1 MGVFGPKKEGVAMNS
16 GSSGGRW
23 KLVVL
28 IPILIFGGFFLFS
41 LVGVI
46 ETGNVGVRT
55 TLGKVNQDE
64 VQPGMFLALPAIT
77 RVEQFSA
84 KEIAV
89 ELNDMTPKAK
99 DNLSLRDMDVTV
111 YYHVMPEKVA
121 EIISKYASQSTHLPE
136 ENFWRP
142 AYNLVFSISRNI
154 TYEEVSKIDS
164 LVVHTRRDEISIL
177 IKNNLQAELDRN
189 DKGVFQIS
197 RVILRSITT
206 DPAIEESIRLA
217 VSNQKK
223 LEAMKIQV
231 DIAQK
236 EAEVK
241 ITEARGIAESNQII
255 NQSLTREYLQH
266 EANLALHKFAEN
278 GNTNTVVVPA
288 NMNVAPLINLPA
300 GSKQP

>member
-1 MGVFGPKKEGVAMNS
+1 MVFDRTS
-16 GSSGGRW
+16 GSAGSTVSNVVRKVLLFPLLLIGL
-23 KLVVL
+23 LVL
-28 IPILIFGGFFLFS
+28 WS
-41 LVGVI
+41 MVGVI

-55 TLGKVNQDE
+55 TLGHVSQDE
-64 VQPGMFLALPAIT
+64 VQPGMYLAFPGIS

-84 KEIAV
+84 KEIAI

-99 DNLSLRDMDVTV
+99 DNLSLRDMDVTA
-111 YYHVMPEKVA
+111 YYRVAPEKIA
-121 EIISKYASQSTHLPE
+121 EVITKYASQSARME
-136 ENFWRP
+136 NENFWVP
-142 AYNLVFSISRNI
+142 AYNLVYSVSRNI
-154 TYEEVSKIDS
+154 IYEEVAKIDS
-164 LVVHTRRDEISIL
+164 LVVHTRRDDIGAEIQ
-177 IKNNLQAELDRN
+177 KNLQSELDRN
-189 DKGVFQIS
+189 DPGVFRVS

-223 LEAMKIQV
+223 LEAMKVQV

-241 ITEARGIAESNQII
+241 VTEAKGIAESNHII

-266 EANLALHKFAEN
+266 EANLALLKFAEK

-288 NMNVAPLINLPA
+288 SMNVAPLISIPA
-300 GSKQP
+300 AK

>member
-1 MGVFGPKKEGVAMNS
+1 MVFERAAGNAGSTVSGVLRKVLLFPLLLIGL
-16 GSSGGRW
+16 
-23 KLVVL
+23 LVL
-28 IPILIFGGFFLFS
+28 WS

-46 ETGNVGVRT
+46 ETGNVGIRT
-55 TLGKVNQDE
+55 TLGKVSQE
-64 VQPGMFLALPAIT
+64 EIGPGLYLAFPGIS

-84 KEIAV
+84 KEIAI

-111 YYHVMPEKVA
+111 YYHVAPEKVA
-121 EIISKYASQSTHLPE
+121 EIITKYASQSARMEHE
-136 ENFWRP
+136 GFWRP
-142 AYNLVFSISRNI
+142 AYNLVYSISRNVV
-154 TYEEVSKIDS
+154 YEEVATIDS
-164 LVVHTRRDEISIL
+164 LVVHTRRDDLAASIQ
-177 IKNNLQAELDRN
+177 KNLQTELDKN
-189 DKGVFQIS
+189 DPGVMRIS

-217 VSNQKK
+217 VANQKK
-223 LEAMKIQV
+223 LEAMKVQV

-241 ITEARGIAESNQII
+241 VTEAKGIAESNHII

-266 EANLALHKFAEN
+266 EANLALLKFAEK

-288 NMNVAPLINLPA
+288 SMNVAPLIGIPGA
-300 GSKQP
+300 K

>member
-1 MGVFGPKKEGVAMNS
+1 M
-16 GSSGGRW
+16 
-23 KLVVL
+23 
-28 IPILIFGGFFLFS
+28 IFGKTTEGAGSTARGAVGSVVKKVLLVPLLFFALALLWS
-41 LVGVI
+41 MVGVI

-55 TLGKVNQDE
+55 TLGHVSQDE
-64 VQPGMFLALPAIT
+64 LTPGMYLVFPAVS

-84 KEIAV
+84 KEIAI

-111 YYHVMPEKVA
+111 YYRVVPEKIA
-121 EIISKYASQSTHLPE
+121 EIITKYASQSARMEH
-136 ENFWRP
+136 ENFWVP
-142 AYNLVFSISRNI
+142 AYNLVYSVSRNI
-154 TYEEVSKIDS
+154 VYEEVAKIDS
-164 LVVHTRRDEISIL
+164 LVVHTRRDDIGAEIQ
-177 IKNNLQAELDRN
+177 KNLQIELERN
-189 DKGVFQIS
+189 DSGVFRVS

-223 LEAMKIQV
+223 LEAMKVQV

-241 ITEARGIAESNQII
+241 ITEAKGIAESNHII

-266 EANLALHKFAEN
+266 EANLALLKFAEK

-288 NMNVAPLINLPA
+288 NMNVAPLIGIPA
-300 GSKQP
+300 AK

>member
-1 MGVFGPKKEGVAMNS
+1 MAFGKVTETVGSAVGRAVKMILLVPLLIVA
-16 GSSGGRW
+16 
-23 KLVVL
+23 LV
-28 IPILIFGGFFLFS
+28 ILWS

-55 TLGKVNQDE
+55 TLGHVGQDE
-64 VQPGMFLALPAIT
+64 VQPGMYLAFPGVS

-84 KEIAV
+84 KEIAI

-99 DNLSLRDMDVTV
+99 DNLSLRDMDVTA
-111 YYHVMPEKVA
+111 YYRVAPEKIA
-121 EIISKYASQSTHLPE
+121 EIITKYASQSARPE
-136 ENFWRP
+136 GENYWYP
-142 AYNLVFSISRNI
+142 AFNLVYSVSRNI
-154 TYEEVSKIDS
+154 VYEEVAKIDS
-164 LVVHTRRDEISIL
+164 LVVHTRRDDIGAEIQR
-177 IKNNLQAELDRN
+177 NLQRELDKN
-189 DKGVFQIS
+189 DPGVFQVS

-223 LEAMKIQV
+223 LEAMKVQV

-241 ITEARGIAESNQII
+241 ITEAKGIAESNHII

-266 EANLALHKFAEN
+266 EANLALLKFAEK

-288 NMNVAPLINLPA
+288 NMSVAPLIGIPA
-300 GSKQP
+300 AGGNK

>member
-1 MGVFGPKKEGVAMNS
+1 VTMVFGKTTESVGNVVGSVVKKA
-16 GSSGGRW
+16 
-23 KLVVL
+23 LL
-28 IPILIFGGFFLFS
+28 IPLLFFVLVLLWS

-55 TLGKVNQDE
+55 TLGHVSQDE
-64 VQPGMFLALPAIT
+64 VTPGMYLAFPGIS

-84 KEIAV
+84 KEIAI

-99 DNLSLRDMDVTV
+99 DNLSLRDMDVTA
-111 YYHVMPEKVA
+111 YYRVVPGKIA
-121 EIISKYASQSTHLPE
+121 EIITKYASQSARM
-136 ENFWRP
+136 ENEDFWVP
-142 AYNLVFSISRNI
+142 AYNLVFSVSRNI
-154 TYEEVSKIDS
+154 IYEEVARIDS
-164 LVVHTRRDEISIL
+164 LVVHTRRDDIGAEI
-177 IKNNLQAELDRN
+177 KKNLQLELDKN
-189 DKGVFQIS
+189 DPGVFQVS

-223 LEAMKIQV
+223 LEAMKVQV

-241 ITEARGIAESNQII
+241 ITEAKGIAESNHII

-266 EANLALHKFAEN
+266 EANLALLKFAEK

-288 NMNVAPLINLPA
+288 NMSVAPLISIPA
-300 GSKQP
+300 AGAGK